1 LAYAPEC
8 ADRTTA
14 PSLCAVELAAVVR
27 PRRAQLVRVAIAC
40 GLGALVVAKRQDLVR
55 SWTEI
60 RTVSGLGLAT
70 LLGVTLVHILTR
82 ALLLRSTLPH
92 LQVRRALL
100 VSEASVASQNS
111 IVGGGLVAGGL
122 RITMLRSWGIPGESI
137 GLSLVASS
145 VFAQF
150 ALWLLALFFSLSALV
165 RGMPGR
171 LPGTVTALATAVLL
185 ASSALWWVVLT
196 RPAPSDLAAGA
207 IDRVLAKARRRV
219 ARVPEIN
226 LRNRVS
232 ALRETAL
239 DLLRA
244 RGWRMLTLS
253 IASQLALAVVLVVSL
268 RAFHVG
274 GHVVTIPEALTA
286 FAMVR
291 VAASMT
297 PSPGGVGVTEAGL
310 AHLLSTAGGP
320 SSKVLAAVLTFR
332 ACTYLLPIPLGAA
345 SVLFWRNRLRAAG
358 PSLTIP
364 SPAP

>member
-1 LAYAPEC
+1 
-8 ADRTTA
+8 
-14 PSLCAVELAAVVR
+14 
-27 PRRAQLVRVAIAC
+27 VAIAC
-40 GLGALVVAKRQDLVR
+40 GVVALVATKRHDLAR
-55 SWTEI
+55 SWTEV
-60 RTVSGLGLAT
+60 RNVSGIGLAT
-70 LLGVTLVHILTR
+70 LLGVTMVHILTR
-82 ALLLRSTLPH
+82 ALLLRSTVPT

-122 RITMLRSWGIPGESI
+122 RVSMMRSWGVPGESI
-137 GLSLVASS
+137 GLSIVASG
-145 VFAQF
+145 VFANY
-150 ALWLLALFFSLSALV
+150 AMWMLALFFSLSGLF

-171 LPGTVTALATAVLL
+171 LPGTVSAV
-185 ASSALWWVVLT
+185 ASVVLMSSTALWWFLLK
-196 RPAPSDLAAGA
+196 RAAPSNLAAGV
-207 IDRVLAKARRRV
+207 IDRALAKAHRRIPRI
-219 ARVPEIN
+219 PEIN
-226 LRNRVS
+226 LRNRVA

-239 DLLRA
+239 DLLRT
-244 RGWRMLTLS
+244 RGWRMLMLS

-274 GHVVTIPEALTA
+274 GRVVTIPEALTA
-286 FAMVR
+286 FALVR
-291 VAASMT
+291 VAASFT

-345 SVLFWRNRLRAAG
+345 SVMFWRRRLRATSA
-358 PSLTIP
+358 SLPIL

>member
-1 LAYAPEC
+1 
-8 ADRTTA
+8 
-14 PSLCAVELAAVVR
+14 
-27 PRRAQLVRVAIAC
+27 VAIAC
-40 GLGALVVAKRQDLVR
+40 GVVALVATKRHDLVR
-55 SWTEI
+55 SWTEV
-60 RTVSGLGLAT
+60 RNVSGIGLAT
-70 LLGVTLVHILTR
+70 LLGVTMVHILTR
-82 ALLLRSTLPH
+82 ALLLRSTVPT

-122 RITMLRSWGIPGESI
+122 RVSMMRSWGVPGESI
-137 GLSLVASS
+137 GLSIVASG
-145 VFAQF
+145 VFANY
-150 ALWLLALFFSLSALV
+150 AMWMLALFFSLSGLL

-171 LPGTVTALATAVLL
+171 LPGTVSAV
-185 ASSALWWVVLT
+185 ASVVLMSSTALWWFLLK
-196 RPAPSDLAAGA
+196 RAAPSNLAAGA
-207 IDRVLAKARRRV
+207 IDRALAKAHRRIPRI
-219 ARVPEIN
+219 PEIN
-226 LRNRVS
+226 LRNRVA

-239 DLLRA
+239 DLLRT
-244 RGWRMLTLS
+244 RGWRMLMLS

-274 GHVVTIPEALTA
+274 GRVVTIPEALTA
-286 FAMVR
+286 FALVR
-291 VAASMT
+291 VAASFT

-345 SVLFWRNRLRAAG
+345 SVMFWRRRLRATSA
-358 PSLTIP
+358 SLPIR